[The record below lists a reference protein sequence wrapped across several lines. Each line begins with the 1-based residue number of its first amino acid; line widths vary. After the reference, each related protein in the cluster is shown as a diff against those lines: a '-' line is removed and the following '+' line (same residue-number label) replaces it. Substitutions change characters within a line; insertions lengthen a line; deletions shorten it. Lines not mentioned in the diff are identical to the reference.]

1 MKIKATFTVTETE
14 EKAIKA
20 ACETRE
26 EIEKAFGLFV
36 ADLFAKEKSLYA
48 FKTIETEVEE

>member
-1 MKIKATFTVTETE
+1 MRIKATFTVTEAE
-14 EKAIKA
+14 EKALKA

-26 EIEKAFGLFV
+26 EIEKAFAFILVGLFKKAETIHV
-36 ADLFAKEKSLYA
+36 